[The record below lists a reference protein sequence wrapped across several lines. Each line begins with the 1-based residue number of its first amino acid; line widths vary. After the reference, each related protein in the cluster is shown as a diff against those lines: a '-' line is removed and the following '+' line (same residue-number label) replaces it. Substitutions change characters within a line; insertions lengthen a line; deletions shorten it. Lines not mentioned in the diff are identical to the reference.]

1 MEQRKR
7 SRRGEGGQLRDEI
20 VVAAARLLDQEAGE
34 QAVTLRAV
42 AREAGI
48 SAPSIYPHFADRDSI
63 LLAVAEQAFAELETH
78 LRAVPPN
85 LGPAERLRAICT
97 AYLAYA
103 QEKPN
108 RYRTMFGAVWS
119 APKSLERVPDLAIE
133 TLGMNAF
140 GVLEQALTDCVEAAE
155 STSAA
160 PTADAAAVW
169 VALHGL
175 AQLRVAASLFPWP
188 ADLEATLVG
197 RLALLAPRRTPS

>member
-1 MEQRKR
+1 MEQRTR
-7 SRRGEGGQLRDEI
+7 SRRGEGGRLRDEI

-48 SAPSIYPHFADRDSI
+48 TAPSIYPHFADRDSI
-63 LLAVAEQAFAELETH
+63 LLAVAEQAFAELEAH
-78 LRAVPPN
+78 LRVVPPD

-108 RYRTMFGAVWS
+108 RYRIMFGAVWS
-119 APKSLERVPDLAIE
+119 APKSLERVPDLAIQD
-133 TLGMNAF
+133 LGMNAF
-140 GVLEQALTDCVEAAE
+140 DVLRGAMVACVDAG
-155 STSAA
+155 TSRSVDPA
-160 PTADAAAVW
+160 ADAAAVW
-169 VALHGL
+169 AGLHGL

-188 ADLEATLVG
+188 RDLEAVLVQ
-197 RLALLAPRRTPS
+197 RLALLN